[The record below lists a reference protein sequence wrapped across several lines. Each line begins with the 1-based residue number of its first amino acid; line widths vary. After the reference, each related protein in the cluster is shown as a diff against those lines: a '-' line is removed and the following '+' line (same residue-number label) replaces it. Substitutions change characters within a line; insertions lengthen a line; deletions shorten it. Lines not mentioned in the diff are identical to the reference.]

1 MTASYKR
8 FVFLLATLII
18 RTFVCESKAELYTVL
33 RSKGGGYICTS
44 TPYFAIDT
52 KDLCYSSIA
61 KSEKFTPLVKNKSQT
76 FVCSVNPYLSS
87 SKEEICHSYYI
98 QEDIKNRQ
106 EEKQEVNEELEKKL
120 PDFHNIIGAKINNS
134 VVEKLQSA
142 KERFT
147 SNEIDLISDYS
158 NNPCYQQ
165 KSNCVQLKVIFTK
178 YDYYN
183 DILEDYARYIE
194 NIKPF
199 CAEKASTYI
208 NYINRNIYP
217 NSLQLTLD
225 DCNEKN
231 MLVQYATLSLN
242 LKELSTNIYL
252 NSDKQ
257 AFIMQNDE
265 EQYSNSYYF
274 TMRYN
279 DLWLKNSSLSYELRG
294 YSDNYM
300 HKIKYSKLF
309 NLSATQFINTS
320 ISFNNFD
327 YMADVYTLDNFSNL
341 TNNILG
347 IDNNYLL
354 NNFILDA
361 NYTTLKASDTEYTIG
376 YMHRYAKYKH
386 KSDSYKNHSYNVNN
400 VYAITRFHKLG
411 ISLYLDNEFSF
422 NKKYR
427 NTIAAILYK
436 KNLKDYFF
444 DALLMYGDRNIN
456 SEYRARYYNN
466 EFIAGKKINISSRT
480 LKQIKPYIGIRYM
493 DIRGYNKKDN
503 IKITSMKNNK
513 LQKIIGIDIIP
524 VHSRNNDII
533 FKFIYWHSSNKKNG
547 LSLELGLTL

>member
-1 MTASYKR
+1 MVALLFCIPMGLASDIGHNA
-8 FVFLLATLII
+8 FSAF
-18 RTFVCESKAELYTVL
+18 C
-33 RSKGGGYICTS
+33 
-44 TPYFAIDT
+44 
-52 KDLCYSSIA
+52 
-61 KSEKFTPLVKNKSQT
+61 SEKSNRPSLPGVIRNGWDHFEVEDNAVMTRQE
-76 FVCSVNPYLSS
+76 VCQITNHNLFLAVFQDCKQRFYCVHTGNRLQDVALT
-87 SKEEICHSYYI
+87 KKEICRSYSI

-147 SNEIDLISDYS
+147 SNEIDLVSDYS

-165 KSNCVQLKVIFTK
+165 KSNFVQLKVILTK

-199 CAEKASTYI
+199 SAKKAFTYI

-217 NSLQLTLD
+217 NSLRLTFD
-225 DCNEKN
+225 NCSEKN
-231 MLVQYATLSLN
+231 MLVQHATLSLN
-242 LKELSTNIYL
+242 LKELSVNIDL
-252 NSDKQ
+252 NSGKQ
-257 AFIMQNDE
+257 AFMMQNDE
-265 EQYSNSYYF
+265 EQYSNSAYF

-279 DLWLKNSSLSYELRG
+279 DLWLKNSSLNYELKG
-294 YSDNYM
+294 YNDNYK
-300 HKIKYSKLF
+300 HNIKYSKLF
-309 NLSATQFINTS
+309 NISATQFINTS

-341 TNNILG
+341 TDNILG
-347 IDNNYLL
+347 IGNNHSS

-361 NYTTLKASDTEYTIG
+361 NYTTLKAYDIEYTIG

-386 KSDSYKNHSYNVNN
+386 KSDLYQNHSYKVNN
-400 VYAITRFHKLG
+400 IYVITRFHKLG

-436 KNLKDYFF
+436 RSFKDYFF
-444 DALLMYGDRNIN
+444 NALLMYGDRDIN
-456 SEYRARYYNN
+456 SEYSARYYNN
-466 EFIAGKKINISSRT
+466 KFAAGKRINVSSRT
-480 LKQIKPYIGIRYM
+480 LKQIKPYIGLRYM
-493 DIRGYNKKDN
+493 DIRGYNKKD
-503 IKITSMKNNK
+503 NK

-524 VHSRNNDII
+524 VHGRNNDII
-533 FKFIYWHSSNKKNG
+533 LKLAYWHSSNKKNG
-547 LSLELGLTL
+547 LSLELRLTL